1 MLWAFERKPGAA
13 RVRAASIRSRPELAL
28 TALCALLGV
37 TPVFALLAWVYRLGP
52 FALWFWGIGVPA
64 IVLLGLIGLYL
75 ARSGRE
81 SRLRTALVCGVVGG
95 LLGVVGYDVV
105 RIPQI
110 LVGIRPYIPIESYG
124 LLMLNAT
131 SSSPQTELAG
141 WAFNFCNGLGFGVS
155 YAVVA
160 LGRRWYWAVAWA
172 FVLETAT
179 VVSPFAAYYQL
190 QGKWDLI
197 ALAYLAHIAYGY
209 PLGKIV
215 EAGDRF
221 RVALN
226 QLLPHAVP
234 ILLGTAGLALVVWHW
249 PFGTSSAPEAGA
261 AQVRIANGQFTP
273 RWVRL
278 PVGGCASVLNADQV
292 AYTIREAI
300 GAPTLEPGQTGS
312 LCFEGPGVVRARTSS
327 LPDAGGLVL
336 VDPAL
341 AR

>member
-1 MLWAFERKPGAA
+1 MP
-13 RVRAASIRSRPELAL
+13 ASVPPRPELAL

-52 FALWFWGIGVPA
+52 FALWFWGVGLPA
-64 IVLLGLIGLYL
+64 LALLGLVGLL
-75 ARSGRE
+75 LSRSGRE

-95 LLGVVGYDVV
+95 LVGVVAYDVV
-105 RIPQI
+105 RIPQT

-124 LLMLNAT
+124 LLMLNASA
-131 SSSPQTELAG
+131 SSSQTELAG
-141 WAFNFCNGLGFGVS
+141 WAFNFCNGVGFGVS
-155 YAVVA
+155 YAVIA

-172 FVLETAT
+172 FALETAT

-197 ALAYLAHIAYGY
+197 AMAYLAHVAYGY
-209 PLGKIV
+209 PLGKIA

-221 RVALN
+221 HDGLRR
-226 QLLPHAVP
+226 LLPHAVP
-234 ILLGTAGLALVVWHW
+234 VLLGAAGLGLVIWHW
-249 PFGTSSAPEAGA
+249 PFGPTSVAGPGTA
-261 AQVRIANGQFTP
+261 TIRISNGQFTP

-278 PVGGCASVLNADQV
+278 PVGGCASALNADQE

-300 GAPTLEPGQTGS
+300 GAPTLTPGQTGS
-312 LCFEGPGVVRARTSS
+312 LCFEGPGVIRARTSS